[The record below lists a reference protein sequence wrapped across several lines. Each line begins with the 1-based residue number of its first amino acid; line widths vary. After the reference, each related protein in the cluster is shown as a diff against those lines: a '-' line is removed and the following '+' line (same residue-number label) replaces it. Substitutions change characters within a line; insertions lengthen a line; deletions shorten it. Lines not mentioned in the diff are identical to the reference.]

1 MSKRRYIVAPLLLLA
16 LFLTYQVSITLFTH
30 VHIVNGVMIV
40 HSHPSSE
47 KTPYAYHRTG
57 NLNCSS
63 EHYPDSG
70 ARGAD
75 RDDCIPS
82 CVVCFG
88 IQDKYFPRE
97 SALCAMYPFA
107 RSSFLLL
114 KHKVY
119 LLTGYIRIIRSTDA
133 DVLLP

>member
-1 MSKRRYIVAPLLLLA
+1 
-16 LFLTYQVSITLFTH
+16 
-30 VHIVNGVMIV
+30 MIV

-47 KTPYAYHRTG
+47 KHHTHTTG
-57 NLNCSS
+57 QVILIAHLST
-63 EHYPDSG
+63 
-70 ARGAD
+70 
-75 RDDCIPS
+75 
-82 CVVCFG
+82 
-88 IQDKYFPRE
+88 IQTLEPGGQTEMTVFRPVLYVLEYKTNTLRE

>member
-1 MSKRRYIVAPLLLLA
+1 
-16 LFLTYQVSITLFTH
+16 
-30 VHIVNGVMIV
+30 MIV

-47 KTPYAYHRTG
+47 KHHTHTTG
-57 NLNCSS
+57 QVISIAHLSTIQTL
-63 EHYPDSG
+63 EPGGQTEMTVFRPVLY
-70 ARGAD
+70 
-75 RDDCIPS
+75 
-82 CVVCFG
+82 VLE

>member
-47 KTPYAYHRTG
+47 KHHTHTTG
-57 NLNCSS
+57 QVISIAHLSTIQTL
-63 EHYPDSG
+63 EPG
-70 ARGAD
+70 GQTEMTVFR
-75 RDDCIPS
+75 S

>member
-1 MSKRRYIVAPLLLLA
+1 
-16 LFLTYQVSITLFTH
+16 
-30 VHIVNGVMIV
+30 MIV

-47 KTPYAYHRTG
+47 KHHTHTTG
-57 NLNCSS
+57 QVILIAHLST
-63 EHYPDSG
+63 
-70 ARGAD
+70 
-75 RDDCIPS
+75 
-82 CVVCFG
+82 
-88 IQDKYFPRE
+88 IQTLEPGGQTEMTVFRPVLYVLEYKTNTFPRE

>member
-1 MSKRRYIVAPLLLLA
+1 
-16 LFLTYQVSITLFTH
+16 
-30 VHIVNGVMIV
+30 MIV

-47 KTPYAYHRTG
+47 KHHTHTTG
-57 NLNCSS
+57 QVILIAHLST
-63 EHYPDSG
+63 
-70 ARGAD
+70 
-75 RDDCIPS
+75 
-82 CVVCFG
+82 
-88 IQDKYFPRE
+88 IQTLEPGGQTEMTVFRPVLYVLEYKTNNFPRE

>member
-47 KTPYAYHRTG
+47 KHHTHTTG
-57 NLNCSS
+57 QVILIAHLSTIQTL
-63 EHYPDSG
+63 E

>member
-1 MSKRRYIVAPLLLLA
+1 
-16 LFLTYQVSITLFTH
+16 
-30 VHIVNGVMIV
+30 MIV

-47 KTPYAYHRTG
+47 KHHTHTTG
-57 NLNCSS
+57 QVISIAHLST
-63 EHYPDSG
+63 
-70 ARGAD
+70 
-75 RDDCIPS
+75 
-82 CVVCFG
+82 
-88 IQDKYFPRE
+88 IQTLEPGGQTEMTVFRPVLYVLEYKTNTFR
-97 SALCAMYPFA
+97 AKVLYPFA

>member
-47 KTPYAYHRTG
+47 KHHTHTTG
-57 NLNCSS
+57 QVISIAHLST
-63 EHYPDSG
+63 
-70 ARGAD
+70 
-75 RDDCIPS
+75 
-82 CVVCFG
+82 
-88 IQDKYFPRE
+88 IQTLEPGGQTEMTVFRPVLYVLEYKTNTFR
-97 SALCAMYPFA
+97 ALCAMYPFA

>member
-1 MSKRRYIVAPLLLLA
+1 
-16 LFLTYQVSITLFTH
+16 
-30 VHIVNGVMIV
+30 MIV

-47 KTPYAYHRTG
+47 KHHTHTTG
-57 NLNCSS
+57 QVILIAHLST
-63 EHYPDSG
+63 
-70 ARGAD
+70 
-75 RDDCIPS
+75 
-82 CVVCFG
+82 
-88 IQDKYFPRE
+88 IQTLEPGGQTEMTVFRPVLYVLEYKKYFPRE